1 MSEIGRGE
9 AYAWGGAGNIA
20 AVKDRCVCADET
32 RAEIE
37 GGEQ

>member
-1 MSEIGRGE
+1 MR
-9 AYAWGGAGNIA
+9 GAGNIA

-37 GGEQ
+37 GGEQREVRE